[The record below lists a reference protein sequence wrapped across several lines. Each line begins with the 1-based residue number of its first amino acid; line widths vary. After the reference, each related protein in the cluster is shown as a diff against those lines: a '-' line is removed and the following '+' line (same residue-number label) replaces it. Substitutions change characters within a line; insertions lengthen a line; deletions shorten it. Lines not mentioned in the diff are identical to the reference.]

1 MKKILVIIP
10 AFNAK
15 KTISAIG
22 ADIAPQNGII
32 STPGEVVNE
41 LGEKSEKADYEYL

>member
-1 MKKILVIIP
+1 MKKFLFLIP

-22 ADIAPQNGII
+22 ADI
-32 STPGEVVNE
+32 TPKRGLYPHQVRM
-41 LGEKSEKADYEYL
+41 